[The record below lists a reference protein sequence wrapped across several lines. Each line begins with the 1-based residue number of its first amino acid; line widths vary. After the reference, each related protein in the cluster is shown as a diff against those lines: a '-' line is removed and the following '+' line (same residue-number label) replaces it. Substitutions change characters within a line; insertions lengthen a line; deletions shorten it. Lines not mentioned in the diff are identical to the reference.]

1 MIKSVL
7 YDHIFL
13 SKNLVRTLAAA
24 FCTNCSLFIEDA
36 GQPANKAL
44 Q

>member
-13 SKNLVRTLAAA
+13 T
-24 FCTNCSLFIEDA
+24 
-36 GQPANKAL
+36 
-44 Q
+44 